1 MMPAKIVYIIGFM
14 GSGKTTTG
22 RKLASRLGWN
32 FIDLDKQ
39 IEKYTRMTIPELF
52 SEYGEA
58 HFRDV
63 EADLLRKHESDTNT
77 VISTGGGAPCHDNNM
92 DYMKGTGLTIYLK
105 LTPAQ
110 LKERLSKSKGE
121 RPLIKG
127 LKADSLLEFI
137 ENKLVEREKWYD
149 RAEIVIEGTDVN
161 ISLLH
166 SLVKSRLSI

>member
-1 MMPAKIVYIIGFM
+1 MPGKIVYIIGFM

-22 RKLASRLGWN
+22 RKLASRMGWN

-58 HFRDV
+58 HFRDI
-63 EADLLRKHESDTNT
+63 EAELLRMHESDTNI

-92 DYMKGTGLTIYLK
+92 DYMKRTGLTIYLK
-105 LTPAQ
+105 LSPAQ
-110 LKERLSKSKGE
+110 LKARLDNSKGE

-127 LKADSLLEFI
+127 LEADNLLEFI
-137 ENKLVEREKWYD
+137 DNKLTEREKWYS
-149 RAEIVIEGTDVN
+149 RAEIVIEGTDFS

-166 SLVKSRLSI
+166 SLVRSRLSI